1 MTFSITRRQT
11 LAGLAATTSLLAA
24 PGLLRAESKTVSVY
38 TAFAEAVN
46 ALAPGFTAATGY
58 AVETVA
64 AGSGELIARVKAEAA
79 RPLGDCVIS
88 IGGEGIDASPDFFQ
102 AYAPKGL
109 EAVRADIK
117 LSDLWAPFSVTV
129 PAVLAVNTTLVSE
142 ADAPTSWAELADP
155 KWKDK
160 VAFAGADKSGS
171 ALIQMLQ
178 IIHTAETDEAGW
190 ALFEAMFP
198 NFIVTGSSSAVPRGV
213 AGGEYAIGLVLED
226 GAQRFIDGGA
236 PLRIVYPKEGVTLSS
251 DAMTLI
257 KNGPNPEG
265 AQAFLDYITSP
276 EGQSVI
282 VGQFGRRPIRDD
294 VDAPQNVPP
303 AADLPVNNPDPAWV
317 RMATPKYKDMY
328 LELARR

>member
-1 MTFSITRRQT
+1 MTLSISRRQT
-11 LAGLAATTSLLAA
+11 LAGLAATTTMLAA
-24 PGLLRAESKTVSVY
+24 PGLLRAQSKTVSVY

-46 ALAPGFTAATGY
+46 ALAPGFTAATGF
-58 AVETVA
+58 ALETVA
-64 AGSGELIARVKAEAA
+64 AGSGELIARVKAESA

-88 IGGEGIDASPDFFQ
+88 IGGEGIDASPDNFGV
-102 AYAPKGL
+102 YSPKGS

-117 LSDLWAPFSVTV
+117 VSNLWAPFSVTV
-129 PAVLAVNTTLVSE
+129 PAVLAVNTTLV
-142 ADAPTSWAELADP
+142 ADADVPKSWAELADP

-178 IIHTAETDEAGW
+178 IIHTAGTEEAGW

-198 NFIVTGSSSAVPRGV
+198 NFIVTGSSGAVPRGV
-213 AGGEYAIGLVLED
+213 AGGEYAVGLVLED

-236 PLRIVYPKEGVTLSS
+236 PLRIVYPKEGIALSS
-251 DAMTLI
+251 DAMALI

-265 AQAFLDYITSP
+265 AQALLDYITSP

-294 VDAPQNVPP
+294 VAAPKNVPA
-303 AADLPVNNPDPAWV
+303 AADLPINNPDPAWV
-317 RMATPKYKDMY
+317 RTATPKYKEMY
-328 LELARR
+328 VALARR

>member
-24 PGLLRAESKTVSVY
+24 PGLLRAQNKTVSVY

-46 ALAPGFTAATGY
+46 ALAPGFTAATGF

-88 IGGEGIDASPDFFQ
+88 IGGEGIDASPDIFQ
-102 AYAPKGL
+102 AYTPKGS
-109 EAVRADIK
+109 EAVRTDIK

-142 ADAPTSWAELADP
+142 SDAPTSWAELADP

-160 VAFAGADKSGS
+160 IAFAGADKSGS

-190 ALFEAMFP
+190 ALFETMFP

-226 GAQRFIDGGA
+226 GAQRFIEGGA
-236 PLRIVYPKEGVTLSS
+236 PVRIVYPKEGVTLSS
-251 DAMTLI
+251 DAMALI

-282 VGQFGRRPIRDD
+282 VGEFGRRPIRDD
-294 VDAPQNVPP
+294 VGAPKNVPV
-303 AADLPVNNPDPAWV
+303 AAELPVNNPDPAWV